1 MDNDLHLRVT
11 ASKCKYLGR
20 LVSWGLHSKA
30 EIASETVE
38 STKLQ

>member
-20 LVSWGLHSKA
+20 LVSSVLRSKA
-30 EIASETVE
+30 EHPSETVE